1 MNRALVA
8 GVLLW
13 SALTLALFPTL
24 ARSESVT
31 LQLRWLHQFQFAGY
45 YMALELGYYR
55 QAGLEVTLLEGGP
68 QTRWPI
74 DAVVAGQV
82 DFAVTGSGVVIAR
95 LDGEPVVAVAA
106 IMQTSP
112 IVWITRAED
121 GIRSPHDLID
131 RTVMLKPPPESAE
144 LLTVFLQEGLPL
156 DRVTMLPSSYQLED
170 LLSGR
175 VAAFAGYVSNEPY
188 YLRQQGVEY
197 NLINPRDYGINFY
210 GDVLV
215 TSERLVQQSPDTVAR
230 FRDATLQGWEY
241 ALSHIDETIELIHRR
256 YAPDKSLEHLRFEAE
271 AIRQLVMPDLVQV
284 GHMNPGRWRY
294 IADSYRELGLTKGE
308 GALDGFLFQREPQ
321 VDYGIAVVVALA
333 SLCLLA
339 VGGFFLLRFK
349 QLSAALQDSNARLEV
364 LATTDMLTGVKNR
377 HGFFE
382 QARLA
387 LSQAQR
393 SGSPVSLLM
402 LDIDLFKGINDQYGH
417 AAGDAALRAFGAALR
432 EFGREHDAVGRI
444 GGEEFAMLLVNCGRE
459 QAHQV
464 AERLL
469 MYVRGLSIQVP
480 DSDLCFRFTT
490 SIGLVEVSR
499 SLEAAQCRAD
509 QALYLAK
516 RRGRDRIEVAEDP
529 ATPA

>member
-1 MNRALVA
+1 MA

-13 SALTLALFPTL
+13 SALTLALLPTL

-45 YMALELGYYR
+45 YMALEKGYYR
-55 QAGLEVTLLEGGP
+55 EAGLEVLLLEGGP
-68 QTRWPI
+68 QARWPI
-74 DAVVAGQV
+74 EAVMTEQA

-95 LDGEPVVAVAA
+95 TQGEPVVAVAA

-112 IVWITRAED
+112 IVWISRAED
-121 GIRSPHDLID
+121 GIRSPHDLVD
-131 RTVMLKPPPESAE
+131 RTVMLMPPPESAE
-144 LLTVFLQEGLPL
+144 LLTVFLREGLPL
-156 DRVTMLPSSYQLED
+156 DRITLVPSSYQLED
-170 LLSGR
+170 LIAGR
-175 VAAFAGYVSNEPY
+175 VAAYDAYVSNEPY
-188 YLRQQGVEY
+188 HLQQQGVQY

-215 TSERLVQQSPDTVAR
+215 TSEQLARRDPDLVAK
-230 FRDATLQGWEY
+230 FRDASLRGWDY
-241 ALSHIDETIELIHRR
+241 ALSHLDETIQLIHQR

-271 AIRQLVMPDLVQV
+271 AIRELVMPDLVQI
-284 GHMNPGRWRY
+284 GHMNPGRWRF
-294 IADSYRELGLTKGE
+294 IADSYRELGLIKGDVSLE
-308 GALDGFLFQREPQ
+308 GFLFQLEQ
-321 VDYGIAVVVALA
+321 EVDYAIAVVVALA

-349 QLSAALQDSNARLEV
+349 QLSVALQDSNARLEV

-490 SIGLVEVSR
+490 SIGLVEVNQ
-499 SLEAAQCRAD
+499 SLETAQFRAD

-529 ATPA
+529 TMPA